1 MTDYISPLRTALAD
15 RYRVVRE
22 LGVGGMA
29 TVYLARDLKHDRDVA
44 IKVLKPELGAVLGVE
59 RFLSEIKV
67 TANLQHPNLLPLFD
81 SGEAAG
87 LLFYVMPFVDGET
100 LRARL
105 DREKQLPID
114 ETLRITAALAAA
126 LQYAHERGV
135 IHRDLKPENILLQ
148 AGQPVIADFGIA
160 LAVSN
165 AGGTRVTQTGLSLG
179 TPQYMSPEQATGDRA
194 IDARTDVY
202 SLAAMTYEMLAGE
215 PPHAGTTA
223 QAIIAKLMTE
233 EPRPVS
239 VLRKSVPPHVDAAI
253 ARALEK
259 LPADRLPS
267 AAAFAAAVSGDK
279 PVAPTTAQRAAAASA
294 SRPRWREGIAW
305 IAAAGA
311 LGAALWP
318 RGEKAPVAPVA
329 GRFEVAFPDSLEL
342 APLQDGPRM
351 VLSHD
356 GRVLVVVAKASNGRT
371 ALWMRSA
378 DDPTFSLIPG
388 TTGASWPSLS
398 PDGRAVLFADER
410 GAVRRLFLAGGE
422 PVTVYTRQSVSGIA
436 ATRSAASSSWGADDR
451 ILIDGPSGSVVLVSA
466 SGGEPRTVIAGDSS
480 DSGRRLFR
488 QPNWLPGGTHALVTV
503 LHYSS
508 ATAYGAAG
516 LDSAIIGVL
525 DVAAGTVRSLGIDG
539 VTPQYVEPGYL
550 LFSTRNALSVKAVPF
565 AVSKRAVSGT
575 ATVILENVRQGG
587 GGAVNLDVAVA
598 DNGWLVAVLN
608 RTAAPPKQV
617 VLVDGAGRERAIGEE
632 GRAWRD
638 PRISPDSRRL
648 ILQEVAAGTTYQRG
662 DLWVMDLAT
671 GAGSRLTTDGGSHRP
686 SWSRDGRM
694 VYFLRWEAKRLVA
707 VWRRPW
713 DGSGREEL
721 VYAPTVA
728 AGAVGDFEPGPDN
741 GLSAIRNLGARDI
754 FLAPTES
761 LSALRPLVTGPSN
774 ETKPALSPDGRWIA
788 YQSDE
793 SGQME
798 IYLRPVPGPGA
809 RLSVSTRGAVQPRW
823 SPDGRRLFYRS
834 QQALM
839 AATLEFRDGT
849 AVVARRDS
857 LFADTF
863 SKDGDGAMYDVRPD
877 GAGFVFLRAP
887 EEAKP
892 RITLIPN
899 WPALLR
905 SSGI

>member
-1 MTDYISPLRTALAD
+1 MTDHITPLRTALAD

-44 IKVLKPELGAVLGVE
+44 IKVLKAELGAVLGVE

-87 LLFYVMPFVDGET
+87 LLFYVMPYVDGET

-259 LPADRLPS
+259 LPADRVPS
-267 AAAFAAAVSGDK
+267 AAAFAAAVSGDT
-279 PVAPTTAQRAAAASA
+279 PVAPTKAQRAAASSA
-294 SRPRWREGIAW
+294 TRPRWREGIAW
-305 IAAAGA
+305 LTAAGA

-318 RGEKAPVAPVA
+318 RGETAPVAPVA

-410 GAVRRLFLAGGE
+410 GAVRRLSLTGGE
-422 PVTVYTRQSVSGIA
+422 PATVYTRPSVSGA
-436 ATRSAASSSWGADDR
+436 SATKWVASSSWGADDR
-451 ILIDGPSGSVVLVSA
+451 ILLDGASGSVVLVSPA
-466 SGGEPRTVIAGDSS
+466 GGEPRTVIAGDSTAKRI
-480 DSGRRLFR
+480 RRFR
-488 QPNWLPGGTHALVTV
+488 DPRWLPGGTHALVTV
-503 LHYSS
+503 VHLSR
-508 ATAYGAAG
+508 ATAGAAAE
-516 LDSAIIGVL
+516 LDSTMIGVL
-525 DVAAGTVRSLGIDG
+525 DVRAGTVRSLGIEG
-539 VTPQYVEPGYL
+539 VRPQYVQQGYL
-550 LFSTRNALSVKAVPF
+550 LFSTRNTMSVQAVPF
-565 AVSKRAVSGT
+565 SVPKHAVSGT
-575 ATVILENVRQGG
+575 TTVILENVQQGG
-587 GGAVNLDVAVA
+587 GSVAFLDVAVA

-608 RTAAPPKQV
+608 RTDAPPRQV
-617 VLVDGAGRERAIGEE
+617 VLVDAAGRERALGEG

-638 PRISPDSRRL
+638 PRISPDNRRL
-648 ILQEVAAGTTYQRG
+648 ILHELADASVYQRG
-662 DLWVMDLAT
+662 DIWVMDLAT
-671 GAGSRLTTDGGSHRP
+671 GAVSRLTTDGTSHRP
-686 SWSRDGRM
+686 KWSRDGRS
-694 VYFLRWEAKRLVA
+694 VFFLRRDAKNVIA

-713 DGSGREEL
+713 DGSGSEQL
-721 VYAPTVA
+721 VYAPSV
-728 AGAVGDFEPGPDN
+728 AVGSVGEFDPGPAN
-741 GLSAIRNLGARDI
+741 GLSVIRNLGARDI
-754 FLAPTES
+754 YLAPTES
-761 LSALRPLVTGPSN
+761 LSATRPLVAGPSN
-774 ETKPALSPDGRWIA
+774 ETLPSLSPDGGWIA

-798 IYLRPVPGPGA
+798 IYVRPVPGPGA
-809 RLSVSTRGAVQPRW
+809 RLSVSTRGAEQARW

-834 QQALM
+834 QQMLM
-839 AATLEFRDGT
+839 VATLEFRDGT
-849 AVVARRDS
+849 AVVTRRDS
-857 LFADTF
+857 LFADPF
-863 SKDGDGAMYDVRPD
+863 AGSGNGDLYDVRPD
-877 GAGFVFLRAP
+877 GSGFVFLRAP
-887 EEAKP
+887 QAAKP

-905 SSGI
+905 GGGI